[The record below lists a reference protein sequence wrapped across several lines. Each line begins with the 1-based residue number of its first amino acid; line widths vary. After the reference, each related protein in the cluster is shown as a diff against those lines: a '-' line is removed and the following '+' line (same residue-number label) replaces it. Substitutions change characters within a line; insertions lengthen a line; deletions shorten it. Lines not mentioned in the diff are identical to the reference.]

1 MPPYHLVELDVVNF
15 VALPLA
21 VVALFVWG
29 VARAWRRTGGDAA
42 GARRAAL
49 LAALLSAAWMT
60 GTWIAAARGTL
71 RDFSATPPPFFFLV
85 VAILGIAGTV
95 GLGNVGRRIASG
107 IPLWVLVAAQSFRLP
122 LELAM
127 HRMAERGIMPEI
139 MSYSGRN
146 FDIVTGA
153 TAIPVALAIATRL
166 GGRRLALAWNFLG
179 LALLINVVTVA
190 ILATPRFQYF
200 GPEQVNVWVTYPPF
214 VWLPAVL
221 VLAALLGHILVFR
234 ACRSE
239 P

>member
-1 MPPYHLVELDVVNF
+1 VPSYHLAEPEVLNF
-15 VALPLA
+15 VVLPLA
-21 VVALFVWG
+21 VVALFVFG
-29 VARAWRRTGGDAA
+29 VARAWRCTGVDAA

-49 LAALLSAAWMT
+49 MAAGLSAAWMV

-71 RDFSATPPPFFFLV
+71 RDFTATPPPFFFLV
-85 VAILGIAGTV
+85 VAILTIAGTI
-95 GLGNVGRRIASG
+95 GLGRVGRRMAIA
-107 IPLWVLVAAQSFRLP
+107 IPLWVLVVAQSFRLP

-146 FDIVTGA
+146 VDIATGA
-153 TAIPVALAIATRL
+153 TAIPVALAIAAGI

-239 P
+239 L